1 MDWALWQF
9 VIKNKV
15 RVNLGQGALT
25 NMSSEVDSFPIIEPD
40 RMTWNGEIQTTYNE
54 FVNREIGTIFEE
66 LGATSPE
73 EVTFE
78 TVKDDR
84 RQLDSQIMGDLLGL
98 SEEEQL
104 TVYRGLLDLI
114 NNRVKKSESV

>member
-1 MDWALWQF
+1 LF
-9 VIKNKV
+9 IIEIKG

-25 NMSSEVDSFPIIEPD
+25 NMSSEVGSFPIIEPE
-40 RMTWNGEIQTTYNE
+40 RMDWDGEIQNTYAE

-66 LGATSPE
+66 LGATTPE
-73 EVTFE
+73 EVSFD
-78 TVKDDR
+78 TVRNDR
-84 RQLDSQIMGDLLGL
+84 RKLDSRIMGDLLGL

-114 NNRVKKSESV
+114 NNRVEKSESV